1 MSEVSK
7 IIPMEKNGEVVNKA
21 EAENSAFKVCGTG
34 KNLPSK
40 PSFWSKL
47 KGVLTYEVKVEL
59 TPYQQEIEN
68 EINDFLY
75 QEITWQSFKNFLF
88 QEITFGK
95 KK

>member
-7 IIPMEKNGEVVNKA
+7 FIPIEENGETENEEVVKCAGA

-34 KNLPSK
+34 KNLPAK

-59 TPYQQEIEN
+59 TPI
-68 EINDFLY
+68 F
-75 QEITWQSFKNFLF
+75 ITPVSKLIKSLNLF
-88 QEITFGK
+88 SALFIYSMALLM
-95 KK
+95 